1 MKIMLDAADSLPIT
15 CRCPY
20 TSVVGIDGIR
30 RMDGDII
37 NIALRI
43 HHITKQVIFMWLAG
57 DTLMPYRNGTFKRR
71 NGLQSPAVSS
81 QVIFES

>member
-1 MKIMLDAADSLPIT
+1 MLDAADSLPIT

-20 TSVVGIDGIR
+20 TSVAGIDRIR

-43 HHITKQVIFMWLAG
+43 HHITKQIIFTWLAG
-57 DTLMPYRNGTFKRR
+57 DILMPYRNGTFKRR
-71 NGLQSPAVSS
+71 NGLQGLAVCS
-81 QVIFES
+81 QVVFES